1 MKPNRKQSS
10 SHGKLTE
17 SCRSI
22 TAFNAACNLTGYK
35 SILLIIIA
43 FAQHLVSFA
52 QCPDTSTIFPKDSII
67 ICADTTYK
75 MVLPAKPGVSYIWS
89 TNETGNAIDVHQAGK
104 YWVTVTDG
112 ACTPV
117 TDSVFV
123 IFNSLILIPNVND
136 ALLCLNQSA
145 PPMRAYGQNLK
156 WYSTAIS
163 TDGSSSAP
171 VPSTADTGTTY
182 FYVSQTI
189 LGCESPRARVMAEV
203 IDKPTFDLGENI
215 IIPCGAPGV
224 ILQTVEQKYTS
235 YLWQDGSSQPEFL
248 ATEAGKYVLK
258 AENICGRLVDTVET
272 VLCNTRCLNFPNA
285 FTPNGDGKNET
296 FRPGAFCPVTKY
308 VFTVYDRF
316 GRQVFHSNNPKEGWD
331 GRVNGKKADMGT
343 YIYYC
348 IYDDFMLKRQLML
361 KGSVTLIK

>member
-1 MKPNRKQSS
+1 MQN
-10 SHGKLTE
+10 
-17 SCRSI
+17 
-22 TAFNAACNLTGYK
+22 
-35 SILLIIIA
+35 IA
-43 FAQHLVSFA
+43 SFA
-52 QCPDTSTIFPKDSII
+52 QCPDISTIFPKDSII
-67 ICADTTYK
+67 ICADSSYK
-75 MVLPAKPGVSYIWS
+75 MVLPAKPGVSYTWS
-89 TNETGNAIDVHQAGK
+89 TNETGNSIDIHQAGK

-112 ACTPV
+112 ACSPV

-123 IFNSLILIPNVND
+123 IFNSLILIPNIND
-136 ALLCLNQSA
+136 ALLCLNQPA

-156 WYSTAIS
+156 WYSTALS
-163 TDGSSSAP
+163 ADGTTAAP
-171 VPSTADTGTTY
+171 IPSTADTGITY

-189 LGCESPRARVMAEV
+189 LGCESPRARVIAEV

-224 ILQTVEQKYTS
+224 VLQTVEQKYTS
-235 YLWQDGSSQPEFL
+235 YLWQDGSSKPEFL

-285 FTPNGDGKNET
+285 FTPNGDGKNEL
-296 FRPGAFCPVTKY
+296 FRPGTFCPVTKY

-316 GRQVFHSNNPKEGWD
+316 GRQVFHSTNPKEGWD

>member
-1 MKPNRKQSS
+1 MKPKGKLSS
-10 SHGKLTE
+10 SSKNHAVRCLPATTF
-17 SCRSI
+17 STNRIVSI
-22 TAFNAACNLTGYK
+22 RKAL
-35 SILLIIIA
+35 LLIIIA
-43 FAQHLVSFA
+43 VMQNIASFA
-52 QCPDTSTIFPKDSII
+52 QCPDISTIFPKDSII
-67 ICADTTYK
+67 ICADSSYK
-75 MVLPAKPGVSYIWS
+75 MVLPAKPGVSYTWS
-89 TNETGNAIDVHQAGK
+89 TNETGNSIDIHQAGK

-112 ACTPV
+112 ACSPV

-123 IFNSLILIPNVND
+123 IFNSLILIPNIND
-136 ALLCLNQSA
+136 ALLCLNQPA

-156 WYSTAIS
+156 WYSTALS
-163 TDGSSSAP
+163 ADGTTAAP
-171 VPSTADTGTTY
+171 IPSTADTGITY

-189 LGCESPRARVMAEV
+189 LGCESPRARVIAEV

-224 ILQTVEQKYTS
+224 VLQTVEQKYTS
-235 YLWQDGSSQPEFL
+235 YLWQDGSSKPEFL

-285 FTPNGDGKNET
+285 FTPNGDGKNEL
-296 FRPGAFCPVTKY
+296 FRPGTFCPVTKY

-316 GRQVFHSNNPKEGWD
+316 GRQVFHSTNPKEGWD

>member
-1 MKPNRKQSS
+1 MQNM
-10 SHGKLTE
+10 
-17 SCRSI
+17 
-22 TAFNAACNLTGYK
+22 
-35 SILLIIIA
+35 
-43 FAQHLVSFA
+43 VSYA

-75 MVLPAKPGVSYIWS
+75 MVLPAKPGVSYTWS
-89 TNETGNAIDVHQAGK
+89 TSETGNAIDIHQAGK
-104 YWVTVTDG
+104 YWVTVADG
-112 ACTPV
+112 ACSPV
-117 TDSVFV
+117 TDTVFV
-123 IFNSLILIPNVND
+123 LFNSLILIPNVSD
-136 ALLCLNQSA
+136 ALLCLNQPA
-145 PPMRAYGQNLK
+145 PPMRAYGQNLV
-156 WYSTAIS
+156 WYSSAVS
-163 TDGSSSAP
+163 TDGKPAAP
-171 VPSTADTGTTY
+171 VPSTADTGITY
-182 FYVSQTI
+182 FFVSQTI
-189 LGCESPRARVMAEV
+189 LGCESPRARVVAEV
-203 IDKPTFDLGENI
+203 IDKPNFDLGENI

-235 YLWQDGSSQPEFL
+235 YLWQDGSSNPEFL

-285 FTPNGDGKNET
+285 FTPNGDGKNEL

-308 VFTVYDRF
+308 IFTVYDRF
-316 GRQVFHSNNPKEGWD
+316 GRQVFHSTNPKEGWD